1 MRDEVLVVRPSSALL
16 TLQPFDVLRM
26 HDKRVVD
33 AMLGARKLET
43 HRDLFNWLRSDVH
56 LLLPHDI
63 LVAAWGDFSSRRISL
78 DVVSPLP
85 GVRTTE
91 PVCTSLQQM
100 LVCVFEAWID
110 AGRSPFAKPLSD
122 CLQPAHAVGKIEA
135 AGEMRSVV
143 AHGIRDER
151 GQIDCLYVA
160 LSRDY
165 GVSQNS
171 VEAMG
176 MLLPYI
182 DAAFRR
188 VSLLPMQRENALI
201 VLSENEVLPLSD
213 ANLEIVQG
221 DVRLSNREQEIMQWV
236 SVGKTNVEIGQ
247 ILGISPRTVRNHL
260 QNIFRKLD
268 VMNRAQAVY
277 EVEQLRGVE
286 RRID

>member
-1 MRDEVLVVRPSSALL
+1 
-16 TLQPFDVLRM
+16 M
-26 HDKRVVD
+26 HDTHVLD

-43 HRDLFNWLRSDVH
+43 HRDLFHWLQSDVQR
-56 LLLPHDI
+56 LLPHDI
-63 LVAAWGDFSSRRISL
+63 LIAAWGDFSGRRISL

-85 GVRTTE
+85 GVRTTA

-100 LVCVFEAWID
+100 LVDVFDAWIE
-110 AGRSPFAKPLSD
+110 AGRAPFSALVPHFPGEPNDDAKLDVFS
-122 CLQPAHAVGKIEA
+122 
-135 AGEMRSVV
+135 EMHSVV

-160 LSRDY
+160 LSRDC
-165 GVSQNS
+165 GDSQKS
-171 VEAMG
+171 VEAMD

-182 DAAFRR
+182 DAAFRQ
-188 VSLLPMQRENALI
+188 VSLLPLQRESAQI
-201 VLSENEVLPLSD
+201 VLPENDSLPINAADLPNAQSD
-213 ANLEIVQG
+213 A
-221 DVRLSNREQEIMQWV
+221 RLSNREHEIMQWV

-286 RRID
+286 RRLG